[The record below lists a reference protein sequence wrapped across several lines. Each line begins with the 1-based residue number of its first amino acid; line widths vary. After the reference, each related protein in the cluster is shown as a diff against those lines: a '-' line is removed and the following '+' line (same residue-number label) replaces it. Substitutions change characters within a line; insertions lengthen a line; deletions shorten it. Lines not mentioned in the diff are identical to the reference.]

1 MCTIFEIKENHMKQW
16 MHRLLFC
23 SLITLLLGTCACR
36 TSSVQPAQP
45 TTQTVP
51 FRELNNY
58 FVRNDAPKYG
68 LTAAIS
74 TQDHFN
80 SLFGMAAF
88 MGPKGMPSAIDFDNE
103 AVLAVTTRP
112 LNQSCTLAVKDVIK
126 DGNTLLFR
134 FTETLGE
141 PLTYTIR
148 PCLLI
153 AIPKATLEST
163 KAVHF
168 EEVNTYNKIHS
179 PSSTT
184 ISKDKP
190 NFASPTTVPIP
201 REETN

>member
-1 MCTIFEIKENHMKQW
+1 
-16 MHRLLFC
+16 
-23 SLITLLLGTCACR
+23 
-36 TSSVQPAQP
+36 
-45 TTQTVP
+45 
-51 FRELNNY
+51 
-58 FVRNDAPKYG
+58 
-68 LTAAIS
+68 
-74 TQDHFN
+74 
-80 SLFGMAAF
+80 MAAF

-103 AVLAVTTRP
+103 IVLAVTTRP

-168 EEVNTYNKIHS
+168 EDA
-179 PSSTT
+179 STSGT
-184 ISKDKP
+184 IPNAPFTTFEKDK
-190 NFASPTTVPIP
+190 
-201 REETN
+201 R